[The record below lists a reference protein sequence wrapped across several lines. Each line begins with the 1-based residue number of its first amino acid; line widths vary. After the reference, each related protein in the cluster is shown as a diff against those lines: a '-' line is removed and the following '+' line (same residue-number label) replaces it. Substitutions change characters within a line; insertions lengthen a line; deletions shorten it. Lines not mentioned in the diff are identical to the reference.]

1 MTLFSHV
8 TLRVTD
14 TLNILFSL
22 FEFISKEGK
31 IKIFLH
37 RLYLMREK
45 TTVKR
50 CWKIG
55 TARSLLLQ
63 PSTIL
68 SKSLEKKD
76 LPRDH
81 YTHSHLLIC
90 FIQFFLC
97 IIELSLQLVQLFK
110 RILFQLDPKSFL
122 LSFQILNFS
131 VKNLKGV
138 RN

>member
-1 MTLFSHV
+1 
-8 TLRVTD
+8 
-14 TLNILFSL
+14 
-22 FEFISKEGK
+22 
-31 IKIFLH
+31 
-37 RLYLMREK
+37 MREK

-55 TARSLLLQ
+55 AARSLLLQ

-76 LPRDH
+76 MPRDH

-138 RN
+138 RNLENSVEKFGSISVSGQLPTYPSLTQQQSIDNNLGLMLG

>member
-1 MTLFSHV
+1 
-8 TLRVTD
+8 
-14 TLNILFSL
+14 
-22 FEFISKEGK
+22 
-31 IKIFLH
+31 
-37 RLYLMREK
+37 MREK
-45 TTVKR
+45 TIVKR

-55 TARSLLLQ
+55 AARSLLLQ

-68 SKSLEKKD
+68 SKSLKKKD
-76 LPRDH
+76 MPRDH
-81 YTHSHLLIC
+81 YTYSHLLIC

-97 IIELSLQLVQLFK
+97 IIELSLQLVKLFK

-138 RN
+138 RNLENSVEKFGSISVSGQLPTYPSLTQQQSIDNNLGLMLG

>member
-1 MTLFSHV
+1 
-8 TLRVTD
+8 
-14 TLNILFSL
+14 
-22 FEFISKEGK
+22 
-31 IKIFLH
+31 
-37 RLYLMREK
+37 MREK

-55 TARSLLLQ
+55 AARSLLLQ
-63 PSTIL
+63 TSTIL
-68 SKSLEKKD
+68 SKSLNKKEM
-76 LPRDH
+76 PRDH
-81 YTHSHLLIC
+81 YTYSHLLIC

-97 IIELSLQLVQLFK
+97 VIELSLQLVKLFK

-138 RN
+138 RNLENSVEKFGSISVSGQLPTYPSLTQQQSIDNNLGLMLG

>member
-1 MTLFSHV
+1 
-8 TLRVTD
+8 
-14 TLNILFSL
+14 
-22 FEFISKEGK
+22 
-31 IKIFLH
+31 
-37 RLYLMREK
+37 MREK

-55 TARSLLLQ
+55 AARSLLLQ

-76 LPRDH
+76 MPRDH
-81 YTHSHLLIC
+81 YTYSHLLIC